1 MNLFEIEK
9 EILSCIDMETGEII
23 DIEKLDQLQ
32 MDRDKKIENIA
43 LWIKN
48 LLSDAEALKAQKQTF
63 ADRQKAAEN
72 KAESLKKYL
81 SAYLDGQKFST
92 DKVSVSFR
100 KTSSVNITDFSKVP
114 EEFLKYAEPTVDKTA
129 VKNAIK
135 AGEKVAGAEIVEYN
149 SISIK

>member
-23 DIEKLDQLQ
+23 DIEKLDQLE
-32 MDRDKKIENIA
+32 MDRERKIENIA

-48 LLSDAEALKAQKQTF
+48 LLSDAEALKVQKQIF

-92 DKVSVSFR
+92 DKVAVSFR
-100 KTSSVNITDFSKVP
+100 KTSSVNITDMSKIP
-114 EEFLKYAEPTVDKTA
+114 ETFLKFAEPTVDKMA
-129 VKNAIK
+129 IKNAIK
-135 AGEKVAGAEIVEYN
+135 AGDTVSGAEVVESS
-149 SISIK
+149 SIFIK